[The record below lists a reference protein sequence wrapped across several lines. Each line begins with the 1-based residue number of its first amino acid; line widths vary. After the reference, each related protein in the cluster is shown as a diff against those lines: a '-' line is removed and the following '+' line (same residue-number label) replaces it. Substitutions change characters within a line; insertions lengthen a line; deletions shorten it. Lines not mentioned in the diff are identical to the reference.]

1 MSEYELIS
9 AIRYNVVQGR
19 RNKDDEELEEDMV
32 GQPGVVELVQ
42 EALEKN
48 VLVIDN
54 RHICGKIKYTS

>member
-19 RNKDDEELEEDMV
+19 RNKDDEGLEEDMV
-32 GQPGVVELVQ
+32 GPPGVVELVQ